1 MAFHCGRKTHPRQR
15 WKSTSTETENS
26 FPCAT
31 RPIQRIYNLDIYDE
45 GIPKLVRTS
54 AKVAQEG
61 QMTAASKEK
70 EDNVEIRA
78 DEQTRSSRKVKPLFT
93 ISHVIM
99 DFGCGADHS
108 AAVSTSDHFTY
119 F

>member
-1 MAFHCGRKTHPRQR
+1 M
-15 WKSTSTETENS
+15 
-26 FPCAT
+26 
-31 RPIQRIYNLDIYDE
+31 
-45 GIPKLVRTS
+45 
-54 AKVAQEG
+54 AQEG